1 METLHKTGDIGDYL
15 LIMGK
20 KIIVLNG
27 SARKN
32 GNTAKLVEAF
42 TDGAKSAGNQVKI
55 FDLDNMIINS
65 CKGCLKAGRNS
76 KSPCSQKDDMEQIYA
91 EFEDADVIVFASPV
105 YFWTI
110 TGTLKTVAD
119 RLYAELEC
127 LGYGRF
133 SKESVL
139 LMTADGGDYSQAVTW
154 YRTYERNLGWKNLGE
169 VLGKGKT
176 RDAYNLG
183 ASV

>member
-1 METLHKTGDIGDYL
+1 MS
-15 LIMGK
+15 K

-27 SARKN
+27 AARKN
-32 GNTAKLVEAF
+32 GNTAKLAAAF
-42 TDGAKSAGNQVKI
+42 ADGAKAAGNHVTI
-55 FDLDNMIINS
+55 FNLDEMDIHS
-65 CKGCLKAGRNS
+65 CKGCLRAGRDP

-91 EFEDADVIVFASPV
+91 IFEKSDVVVFASPL

-110 TGTLKTVAD
+110 TGTLKTAAD

-127 LGYGRF
+127 LGDDKF
-133 SKESVL
+133 PKKSVL

-176 RDAYNLG
+176 KDAYQLG
-183 ASV
+183 FSV